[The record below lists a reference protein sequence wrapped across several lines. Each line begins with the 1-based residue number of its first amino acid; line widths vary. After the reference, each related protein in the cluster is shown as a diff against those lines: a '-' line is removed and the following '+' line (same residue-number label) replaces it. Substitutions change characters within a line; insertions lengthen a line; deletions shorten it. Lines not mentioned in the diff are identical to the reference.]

1 MHEHSGVLPVFEY
14 KAIDQK
20 EIARQGAIDS
30 DSPRQARQQL
40 RERGLRVVKLEE
52 ATTQG
57 GRSLS
62 IPRFFKRSWNHWLAN
77 FASEMATLL
86 SVGVPLMEALETLT
100 SQYRGKAKSIVLHLK
115 DDIASGMPIAAAM
128 NRQPEVFDPLTI
140 KMLEV
145 GQNTGNLD
153 EILRQVAD
161 FKRRSH
167 EFKDRVLSALLYPAI
182 ILTVSIGVSIFLMTV
197 VVPMLLESLAETG
210 KALPLPTRVLQV
222 LSNVLGQHG
231 WWMGIVLAI
240 AAVGVLIAIRTEAG
254 CRAKD
259 KLLLRIPLI
268 GTMNRKQEISRVAL
282 VIATLMK
289 SGVDFLPAIE
299 IATGTTKNTL
309 LCDALEDCARDVE
322 SGKEIGTALGKSEYF
337 PPMVAQVF
345 TVGQQSG
352 RLEEMLFRLSKDYDR
367 QVESISSRLST
378 VIEPALILF
387 LSFFIGFIMFATLMP
402 MMEAGNVL

>member
-1 MHEHSGVLPVFEY
+1 MPVFDY

-20 EIARQGAIDS
+20 EVARQGAIDS
-30 DSPRQARQQL
+30 DSPRQARQEL
-40 RERGLRVVKLEE
+40 RERGLRVVKLS
-52 ATTQG
+52 ATSS
-57 GRSLS
+57 RSVNFDS
-62 IPRFFKRSWNHWLAN
+62 VPRIFKRSWNHWLAG

-100 SQYRGKAKSIVLHLK
+100 SQYKGKAKSIVLHLK
-115 DDIASGMPIAAAM
+115 DDIASGLPIAESM
-128 NRQPEVFDPLTI
+128 KRQPEVFDQLTI

-182 ILTVSIGVSIFLMTV
+182 ILTVSVAVSIFLMTV
-197 VVPMLLESLAETG
+197 VVPMLLENLLESG
-210 KALPLPTRVLQV
+210 KPLPLPTRVLSV
-222 LSNVLGQHG
+222 LSGGLSQHG
-231 WWMGIVLAI
+231 WWMG
-240 AAVGVLIAIRTEAG
+240 GVLVAGIVAVAAGLRTEKG
-254 CRAKD
+254 RRLRD
-259 KLLLRIPLI
+259 QLLLKIPLI
-268 GTMNRKQEISRVAL
+268 GPMATKQEIARIAL

-289 SGVDFLPAIE
+289 SGVEFVAAIK
-299 IATGTTKNTL
+299 ISMGTTKNVL
-309 LCDALEDCARDVE
+309 LREALEACSRDVE
-322 SGKEIGTALGKSEYF
+322 SGKDIGAAMSQHSWF
-337 PPMVAQVF
+337 PPMVSQVF
-345 TVGQQSG
+345 TVGQNSG

-378 VIEPALILF
+378 VIEPTLILV
-387 LSFFIGFIMFATLMP
+387 LSVFIGFIMFATLMP